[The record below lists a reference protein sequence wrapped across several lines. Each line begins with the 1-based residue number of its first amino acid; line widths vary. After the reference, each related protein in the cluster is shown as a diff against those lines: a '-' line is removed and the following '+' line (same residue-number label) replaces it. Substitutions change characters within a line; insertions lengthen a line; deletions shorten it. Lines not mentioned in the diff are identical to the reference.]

1 MNYYLMSIRQILWYQ
16 KTTVTSGS
24 KMMTFHQPCEFNPF
38 WNNPEKL
45 NSRQMVHNLYIFI
58 NIIAWHT
65 IKFQNLKFSFVFSF
79 SYLSLLL
86 LYFFCSTS
94 FWEYQWIW
102 NNILFSSSKTAVKAF
117 VSLVFISRLLARL
130 VHKRSWLIAITSYLS
145 YFLFIG
151 RNLFVFLKYFQEPN
165 YQKENFF
172 KTLNEN
178 IFKTWFFTT

>member
-1 MNYYLMSIRQILWYQ
+1 MNYYLMSIRQYSDIKKQQWRLVQ
-16 KTTVTSGS
+16 KWWRFISLVSLIRFGTI
-24 KMMTFHQPCEFNPF
+24 Q
-38 WNNPEKL
+38 KL

-102 NNILFSSSKTAVKAF
+102 NNILFSGSKTAVKAF